1 MKKLTLILL
10 AVFALTACRNNQN
23 VTDSNE
29 CNPTPSKV
37 ECKAEGTT
45 FTVKTQCPSYFT
57 GTTIWEE
64 VTEENPT
71 GKATP
76 IYYTVNQVD
85 SKTFQVT
92 IKPFTGSKQLYLIFG
107 VDDDAHAG
115 VVNVRCTPN

>member
-23 VTDSNE
+23 ASDSNE
-29 CNPTPSKV
+29 CNPSPSKV
-37 ECKAEGTT
+37 ECKAEGTK
-45 FTVKTQCPSYFT
+45 FTVKTECSSYFV

-85 SKTFQVT
+85 SKTFEVT

-107 VDDDAHAG
+107 VDDNANAG
-115 VVNVRCTPN
+115 VVNVRCTQ